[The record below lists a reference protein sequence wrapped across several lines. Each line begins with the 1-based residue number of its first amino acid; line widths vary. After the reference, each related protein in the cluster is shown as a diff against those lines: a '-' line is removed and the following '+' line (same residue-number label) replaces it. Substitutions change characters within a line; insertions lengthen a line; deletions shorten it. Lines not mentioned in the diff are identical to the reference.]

1 MTFWFSKSKEHI
13 AGLIVIYLLSFSFLV
28 LYCYHI
34 GLWPHDLRKFHGYC
48 LVLIESYAL
57 KLKWLNL
64 TSILFVSHI
73 NLLSFQFQLENI
85 DSKIKSLKLYNLI
98 ASHNKTLQIE
108 PLRQWPFKSSVQ
120 VSWIF
125 HNYFSMYGTILRL
138 IIRVLT
144 WSSTRKILEVDAH
157 GWDIYLISVSWT
169 KTTINKYA
177 C

>member
-1 MTFWFSKSKEHI
+1 MV
-13 AGLIVIYLLSFSFLV
+13 IVWY
-28 LYCYHI
+28 
-34 GLWPHDLRKFHGYC
+34 W
-48 LVLIESYAL
+48 L

-169 KTTINKYA
+169 KTTKKKYA
-177 C
+177 CWKFDWYYNIIFVELTLIMCAQGGTRVSSSFWLLVPSTVPLFYR